1 MVRHAE
7 SGLES
12 EVLKSLN
19 RPLCFMLSALT
30 LGIVNFFSVPQ
41 GYVRVVTAFGRYK
54 RSARP
59 GLSRCFGL
67 WGLYQRVSTPIPTRE
82 QVLSFSDQEVFTRDG
97 TAFRIDTVAF
107 FRITDARRAKFEVDD
122 YLTATIALLKSA
134 LASECG
140 KLEARELRSSR
151 KQISDGLRTAMER
164 GTAPWGITVRLV
176 EIKAVRIVPDAT
188 SLDEPEQHDER
199 VQVVRAK

>member
-1 MVRHAE
+1 MVRDAE

-12 EVLKSLN
+12 EALKSLN

-30 LGIVNFFSVPQ
+30 LGIVQFFSVPQ
-41 GYVRVVTAFGRYK
+41 GYVRVVTAFGRHK

-59 GLSRCFGL
+59 GLGRCFSL

-82 QVLSFSDQEVFTRDG
+82 QVLNFSDQEVFTRDG
-97 TAFRIDTVAF
+97 TAFRIDAVAF
-107 FRITDARRAKFEVDD
+107 FRITDARRAKFEVDN
-122 YLTATIALLKSA
+122 YLTATVALLRSA
-134 LASECG
+134 LTSECG

-164 GTAPWGITVRLV
+164 GTAPWGITVRLA
-176 EIKAVRIVPDAT
+176 EIKEVRAVPEAT
-188 SLDEPEQHDER
+188 PGDEPEPDDE
-199 VQVVRAK
+199 